1 MSLKINER
9 EQSGPTRETPFL
21 FPLVPPPPFCLLS
34 CTYFRF
40 LVEGPIYEEV
50 LKLALDEPLCFKNP
64 MAKIALNDWDVI
76 MKRGLSVLE
85 EHVCSLVLTKCS
97 NLRHFGSSKWMIFA
111 TKAGEPPFASL
122 AQFTAVRV
130 HCRRSPPEE
139 AHRRGLARFQKGG
152 GLSTQFAA
160 GGGPL
165 PVSTSKHCCR
175 FGRFPA
181 IFYEFRRF
189 FAKFSSFPSGMYIST
204 KFNS

>member
-1 MSLKINER
+1 M
-9 EQSGPTRETPFL
+9 
-21 FPLVPPPPFCLLS
+21 
-34 CTYFRF
+34 
-40 LVEGPIYEEV
+40 
-50 LKLALDEPLCFKNP
+50 
-64 MAKIALNDWDVI
+64 
-76 MKRGLSVLE
+76 
-85 EHVCSLVLTKCS
+85 S
-97 NLRHFGSSKWMIFA
+97 NLAFA
-111 TKAGEPPFASL
+111 QVSTLDPDEQDYELDRNKSVQAAAKAGEPPFASL

-139 AHRRGLARFQKGG
+139 AHRRGLAQFQKGG

-189 FAKFSSFPSGMYIST
+189 FAKFSSFPSDREWIGAVIMRS
-204 KFNS
+204 